1 LKRFIVTVEETIS
14 EDFEVYAENE
24 NEAFEITKNNYRNGT
39 FVLQPGNV
47 TFRQM
52 TLMDEKEENATWRPF

>member
-1 LKRFIVTVEETIS
+1 MKRFIVTVEETIS

-24 NEAFEITKNNYRNGT
+24 NEAFEITKINYRNGT